1 VAGPGSAMERQPD
14 GAAADVEVEF
24 IDADGTRRR
33 EPLSG
38 CWNVTFERVAPV
50 RGFALFRGQ
59 RNRPGLWWFA
69 TTGEH
74 VGHESWLERDRLMAL
89 DADPEVVGVA
99 AQPMWLRWRA
109 ESGRWVRHAPDYFAR
124 RADGTGVVI
133 DVRADR
139 RIGDQDAAV
148 FAATARLCAQAG
160 WDYQRAGELG
170 PVHAANLRWLSGYR
184 HPRFARPELAAR
196 LGEVFAAPGPLLG
209 GAAAAGDPVAVL
221 PVLFGMLWRGELAA
235 ELKAGLLG
243 PATLVRARGCCA
255 AGRGSHHAQF
265 IDVLHR
271 QHAIVEDGVRA
282 AKSMGLRNLPS
293 KTWQVNCGWVLA
305 ANIAADLTAWCRLL
319 GLHDQHDLKD
329 AEPDTLRYR
338 LLSLPARLVRH
349 ARARVLKIS
358 RTWPWKDAFLACWQR
373 LCALPAPA

>member
-1 VAGPGSAMERQPD
+1 MIKVDREVLGGGSGLGYGGQPD

-50 RGFALFRGQ
+50 RGFASFRGQ
-59 RNRPGLWWFA
+59 RNRPGLWWLA

-124 RADGTGVVI
+124 SADGTGVII

-196 LGEVFAAPGPLLG
+196 LGEIGRASCRERVLLG
-209 GAAAAGDPVAVL
+209 V
-221 PVLFGMLWRGELAA
+221 
-235 ELKAGLLG
+235 
-243 PATLVRARGCCA
+243 
-255 AGRGSHHAQF
+255 
-265 IDVLHR
+265 
-271 QHAIVEDGVRA
+271 
-282 AKSMGLRNLPS
+282 
-293 KTWQVNCGWVLA
+293 
-305 ANIAADLTAWCRLL
+305 
-319 GLHDQHDLKD
+319 
-329 AEPDTLRYR
+329 
-338 LLSLPARLVRH
+338 
-349 ARARVLKIS
+349 
-358 RTWPWKDAFLACWQR
+358 
-373 LCALPAPA
+373 

>member
-50 RGFALFRGQ
+50 RGFASFRGQ

-124 RADGTGVVI
+124 RADGTGVII

-196 LGEVFAAPGPLLG
+196 LGEVFAAAGPLLG

-221 PVLFGMLWRGELAA
+221 PMLFGMLWRGELAA
-235 ELKAGLLG
+235 DLEAGLLG
-243 PATLVRARGCCA
+243 PATLVGARGCCA
-255 AGRGSHHAQF
+255 AGRGSA
-265 IDVLHR
+265 
-271 QHAIVEDGVRA
+271 AVE
-282 AKSMGLRNLPS
+282 
-293 KTWQVNCGWVLA
+293 
-305 ANIAADLTAWCRLL
+305 
-319 GLHDQHDLKD
+319 
-329 AEPDTLRYR
+329 
-338 LLSLPARLVRH
+338 PAG
-349 ARARVLKIS
+349 
-358 RTWPWKDAFLACWQR
+358 
-373 LCALPAPA
+373 